1 MTAAL
6 SRRSALG
13 ALARFTALAVPGVAV
28 AAPSVADNPDAA
40 LSTLLVELRQLNE
53 EAKLLRQACATGCEE
68 FMTRV
73 SLHGYEEACRWSN
86 ESGHEQEAEA
96 SADCDQRLDAL
107 LDRMRAIKP
116 QTLTGLAALAE
127 AMKLDHLDRYWRERP
142 NDRDC
147 DKLLVTELFDM
158 VIGMGDGGG
167 SGQRPFS

>member
-6 SRRSALG
+6 SRRTALG

-28 AAPSVADNPDAA
+28 AAPCVAANPDAA
-40 LSTLLVELRQLNE
+40 LSALLVEFKQLNA
-53 EAKLLRQACATGCEE
+53 EAKHLRGACAPGCEE

-73 SLHGYEEACRWSN
+73 SLHGYDEACRWSN
-86 ESGHEQEAEA
+86 ESGHEQAAEA

-107 LDRMRAIKP
+107 LDRMRATRP
-116 QTLTGLAALAE
+116 QTLAGLAALAE

-142 NDRDC
+142 NDRDW

-158 VIGMGDGGG
+158 VIAMGARGF
-167 SGQRPFS
+167 PAA